1 MNLFVQIA
9 RGDELVQEAMATR
22 VVLQGILFALDELSH
37 LPSVLLNLLH
47 VVCRLTMCAAAW
59 DALDEADAIGA
70 ACLCTFLTGL
80 LFGSALPNSDI
91 DIWWHAMVGRLVAL
105 TNPELG
111 DLFAYKDATA
121 AKIGRAALLSLYY
134 LCGGKA
140 GRAEQ
145 FRARQEKAAL
155 ASINSSGSKNGD
167 GSRKRSGKGGGS
179 GGTGGNSL
187 IKHLQYYI
195 YAGGSANSAASGTGG
210 MESLALHMFCALPFA
225 GRTVRTRLW
234 QESAHLFY
242 IALLEHRHQHW
253 RQQALE
259 ALALWL
265 GDGNATHPKRSELER
280 VILQPKHV
288 AKLVPLF
295 KTTSVESGSFVGA
308 QQLSFVLLTVL

>member
-1 MNLFVQIA
+1 
-9 RGDELVQEAMATR
+9 
-22 VVLQGILFALDELSH
+22 
-37 LPSVLLNLLH
+37 
-47 VVCRLTMCAAAW
+47 MCAMM
-59 DALDEADAIGA
+59 L
-70 ACLCTFLTGL
+70 
-80 LFGSALPNSDI
+80 S
-91 DIWWHAMVGRLVAL
+91 GRLVAL

-111 DLFAYKDATA
+111 DLFAYNEATA
-121 AKIGRAALLSLYY
+121 SKIGRAALLSLYY

-155 ASINSSGSKNGD
+155 ASIGSSDNKAGEARKQKHSSGS
-167 GSRKRSGKGGGS
+167 GGS
-179 GGTGGNSL
+179 GGLGENSL
-187 IKHLQYYI
+187 IKHLQFYI
-195 YAGGSANSAASGTGG
+195 HAGGSANSTGVGLRSIGG

-265 GDGNATHPKRSELER
+265 GDGNASHPKRTELER
-280 VILQPKHV
+280 VVLQPKHV

-295 KTTSVESGSFVGA
+295 KTTSIENGSFVGA
-308 QQLSFVLLTVL
+308 Q

>member
-1 MNLFVQIA
+1 M
-9 RGDELVQEAMATR
+9 
-22 VVLQGILFALDELSH
+22 S
-37 LPSVLLNLLH
+37 
-47 VVCRLTMCAAAW
+47 
-59 DALDEADAIGA
+59 
-70 ACLCTFLTGL
+70 
-80 LFGSALPNSDI
+80 
-91 DIWWHAMVGRLVAL
+91 GRLVAL

-111 DLFAYKDATA
+111 DLFAYNEATA
-121 AKIGRAALLSLYY
+121 SKIEKAALLSLYY

-155 ASINSSGSKNGD
+155 TSIGSSDSKDGEGRTQKYSSKGS
-167 GSRKRSGKGGGS
+167 GS
-179 GGTGGNSL
+179 GGPGENSL
-187 IKHLQYYI
+187 IKHLQFYI
-195 YAGGSANSAASGTGG
+195 HAGGNPSSTAVGLEG

-225 GRTVRTRLW
+225 GRAVRTRLW

-265 GDGNATHPKRSELER
+265 GDGNASHPKRTELER
-280 VILQPKHV
+280 VIVQPKHV

-295 KTTSVESGSFVGA
+295 KTTSVENGSFVGA
-308 QQLSFVLLTVL
+308 H

>member
-1 MNLFVQIA
+1 VC
-9 RGDELVQEAMATR
+9 AMM
-22 VVLQGILFALDELSH
+22 LS
-37 LPSVLLNLLH
+37 
-47 VVCRLTMCAAAW
+47 
-59 DALDEADAIGA
+59 
-70 ACLCTFLTGL
+70 
-80 LFGSALPNSDI
+80 
-91 DIWWHAMVGRLVAL
+91 GRLVAL

-111 DLFAYKDATA
+111 DLFAYNEATA
-121 AKIGRAALLSLYY
+121 SKIGRAALLSLYY

-155 ASINSSGSKNGD
+155 ASIGSSDNKAGEARKQKHSSGS
-167 GSRKRSGKGGGS
+167 GGLGE
-179 GGTGGNSL
+179 NSL
-187 IKHLQYYI
+187 IKHLQFYI
-195 YAGGSANSAASGTGG
+195 HAGGSANSTGVGLRSIGG

-265 GDGNATHPKRSELER
+265 GDGNASHPKRTELER
-280 VILQPKHV
+280 VVLQPKHV

-295 KTTSVESGSFVGA
+295 KTTSVENGSFVGA
-308 QQLSFVLLTVL
+308 Q

>member
-1 MNLFVQIA
+1 MLRFC
-9 RGDELVQEAMATR
+9 TR
-22 VVLQGILFALDELSH
+22 YLLD
-37 LPSVLLNLLH
+37 
-47 VVCRLTMCAAAW
+47 
-59 DALDEADAIGA
+59 
-70 ACLCTFLTGL
+70 
-80 LFGSALPNSDI
+80 
-91 DIWWHAMVGRLVAL
+91 RLVAL

-111 DLFAYKDATA
+111 DLFAYNKATA
-121 AKIGRAALLSLYY
+121 TKIGRAALLSLYY

-140 GRAEQ
+140 CRADQ

-155 ASINSSGSKNGD
+155 ASIGSSD
-167 GSRKRSGKGGGS
+167 GKGANEHGQRRIGKGRRTGGS
-179 GGTGGNSL
+179 GDNSL
-187 IKHLQYYI
+187 IKHLQFYI
-195 YAGGSANSAASGTGG
+195 HAGGSPSASSATVGLGG
-210 MESLALHMFCALPFA
+210 MESLALHMFCAMPFA

-265 GDGNATHPKRSELER
+265 GDGTASHPKRTELER

-295 KTTSVESGSFVGA
+295 KTTSVENGSFVGA
-308 QQLSFVLLTVL
+308 QRFCIHA